1 MKWLKAKFILLTV
14 AIVWLFFIVVMLPL
28 QLPVTVLAWPIKPL
42 RGYRYKIWIAQD
54 QLVNAILN
62 GNPDVTVSSMVGY
75 MSLNGSKTARHMERV
90 IDWLFYIAIGQ
101 ENHCRESIEYD
112 EDHYL

>member
-1 MKWLKAKFILLTV
+1 
-14 AIVWLFFIVVMLPL
+14 
-28 QLPVTVLAWPIKPL
+28 
-42 RGYRYKIWIAQD
+42 
-54 QLVNAILN
+54 
-62 GNPDVTVSSMVGY
+62 MVGY